1 MAVVLLIDDD
11 PVQLELV
18 ETGLIEE
25 GHTVC
30 AVSDATHIV
39 KVYRECQPD
48 WVVLDVK
55 MPPPGGLMVL
65 SSLVGAGITPR
76 VVLWSAY
83 VSPEAAKKV
92 LAQTKALGVEAYVE
106 KDGIGGNLLR
116 FLG

>member
-11 PVQLELV
+11 PDQLELV
-18 ETGLIEE
+18 EWALVER

-39 KVYRECQPD
+39 KVYRELQPD

-65 SSLVGAGITPR
+65 SSLVGAGIHPR
-76 VVLWSAY
+76 VILWTAY
-83 VSPEAAKKV
+83 VRPEAAEKV
-92 LAQTKALGVEAYVE
+92 LSQTRSLGVEAYVE
-106 KDGIGGNLLR
+106 KGPLGENLLA